1 LLLSPNAQEAELQ
14 QEEDEV
20 NNELDGHRSEADQAE
35 AKVEELEEA
44 LKSSKQEQE
53 YLETNIVSNPGTQ
66 RPLL

>member
-1 LLLSPNAQEAELQ
+1 
-14 QEEDEV
+14 V

-53 YLETNIVSNPGTQ
+53 YLEANIVSNPGTQ